1 MILFSILSLHILK
14 VCIHMLC
21 AIDVFVFVRCSK
33 NIWLADRPVRTE
45 QGAREPSRLIGKRFC
60 ETEIKFEGTVFG
72 SNTGKLFPFA
82 NKPCSTAFI
91 ILSHCF
97 PRFCGISLFVVF
109 SRQVVEIRVARNE
122 TSISVLHGIPRGGQ

>member
-82 NKPCSTAFI
+82 NKPCSSAFI

-109 SRQVVEIRVARNE
+109 FRQVVEIRVARNE